1 MTYLGDWELVEI
13 GLYPEMTW
21 AAHNYLSVW
30 RKISDLS
37 ILVRLGSLTRLRL
50 RAVKFLSVK
59 KKTKK
64 NKDIIREK
72 SLVSI

>member
-59 KKTKK
+59 KKKK

>member
-59 KKTKK
+59 KKKK
-64 NKDIIREK
+64 KKQRHN
-72 SLVSI
+72 

>member
-13 GLYPEMTW
+13 GLYPKMTW

-50 RAVKFLSVK
+50 RAVKFLYVK
-59 KKTKK
+59 KKKK
-64 NKDIIREK
+64 KQRHN
-72 SLVSI
+72 